1 MSFLREHGIEDCEPV
16 KRGRMSALRYDL
28 YAVSEGDSVS
38 GEETGQDLHL
48 GVKVESEGSMTSDKE
63 LVRKIYTLMK
73 EADSKLEEA
82 ETLMRERKRDIEIED
97 CTRLKGHAGWSR
109 FRTQLK
115 GYVEQYGL
123 RYLEMED
130 SE

>member
-1 MSFLREHGIEDCEPV
+1 
-16 KRGRMSALRYDL
+16 MSALRYDV
-28 YAVSEGDSVS
+28 YAVPEGDSIS
-38 GEETGQDLHL
+38 GEETGQDLYL

-63 LVRKIYTLMK
+63 LVRKIYVLMK

-82 ETLMRERKRDIEIED
+82 ETLMRERKRDIEIEG
-97 CTRLKGHAGWSR
+97 CGRLKGHAGWSR

-123 RYLEMED
+123 CYLRMED

>member
-1 MSFLREHGIEDCEPV
+1 
-16 KRGRMSALRYDL
+16 MSALRYDL
-28 YAVSEGDSVS
+28 YAVSEGDCVS
-38 GEETGQDLHL
+38 GEETGQDIHL
-48 GVKVESEGSMTSDKE
+48 GVKVEPEGSMTSDRE
-63 LVRKIYTLMK
+63 LVRKIYILMK

-123 RYLEMED
+123 CYLEMED

>member
-1 MSFLREHGIEDCEPV
+1 
-16 KRGRMSALRYDL
+16 MSALRYDG
-28 YAVSEGDSVS
+28 YAVPEGDSVS

-48 GVKVESEGSMTSDKE
+48 GVKVEPEGSMTSDKE

-82 ETLMRERKRDIEIED
+82 ETLMRERKRDFEIED
-97 CTRLKGHAGWSR
+97 CIRLKGHAGWSR

-123 RYLEMED
+123 CYLEMED

>member
-1 MSFLREHGIEDCEPV
+1 
-16 KRGRMSALRYDL
+16 MSALRYDD
-28 YAVSEGDSVS
+28 YAVLKDDSVS
-38 GEETGQDLHL
+38 GKETGQDIHL
-48 GVKVESEGSMTSDKE
+48 GVKVEPEGSMTSDRE

-123 RYLEMED
+123 CYLEMED